1 MYTIDVAID
10 CTIVRL
16 SEAGGFMLQE
26 ERYKKI
32 QEILKQNDSVKVTDL
47 VHVLNV
53 SIDTVRRDLENMES
67 KKLLKRVHGGA
78 IPADDHGDQSVFFY
92 RENRNKEKKI
102 ELAQLVCEYVSEG
115 QAIAL
120 NAGTTT
126 LEIAKKLSENFER
139 LTIISNGL
147 RIIEQFSNKA
157 SFTVIVPGGILD
169 QQEYALYGKKCEE
182 DIAGYNIDQVF
193 ISINAISVNKGLTD
207 FRIHEIDII
216 KAMIGSA
223 RQINVAADSSKFE
236 KVSYLNVCPLDQI
249 DMIITDSSINE
260 DIVKKYKHS
269 GMKVVYK
276 QS

>member
-1 MYTIDVAID
+1 
-10 CTIVRL
+10 
-16 SEAGGFMLQE
+16 MLQE

-32 QEILKQNDSVKVTDL
+32 QEILRQNDSVKVTEL

-53 SIDTVRRDLENMES
+53 SIDTVRRDLENMEA

-78 IPADDHGDQSVFFY
+78 ILAEDRGDQSVFSN
-92 RENRNKEKKI
+92 RENKNKDKKI
-102 ELAQLVCEYVSEG
+102 ELAQLACEYVSEG

-120 NAGTTT
+120 NAGTTN
-126 LEIAKKLSENFER
+126 LEIAKKLSENFDR

-147 RIIEQFSNKA
+147 RIIEQFSNKPG
-157 SFTVIVPGGILD
+157 FTVIVPGGVLD

-182 DIAGYNIDQVF
+182 DIAGYNIDQAF
-193 ISINAISVNKGLTD
+193 ISINAISVTKGLTD

-216 KAMIGSA
+216 KAIMSSA

-249 DMIITDSSINE
+249 DMIITDSTINE
-260 DIVKKYKHS
+260 DIVKKYKNS
-269 GMKVVYK
+269 GIKVICK
-276 QS
+276 QD